1 MKIIQIGQS
10 AAKSEKER
18 FRDLKETIEQLN
30 KDIVQCRI
38 EIYDTA
44 TYAVGF
50 KGQTIPCPRMC
61 FAPSQGVGL
70 REKYKIKVFIDK
82 LFGLW

>member
-1 MKIIQIGQS
+1 MFENYSDWTISSQVR
-10 AAKSEKER
+10 KER

-50 KGQTIPCPRMC
+50 KGQTFPCPRMC
-61 FAPSQGVGL
+61 FAPSQGW
-70 REKYKIKVFIDK
+70 D
-82 LFGLW
+82 

>member
-10 AAKSEKER
+10 AAKSERKG

-50 KGQTIPCPRMC
+50 KGQTFPCPRMC
-61 FAPSQGVGL
+61 FAPSQGW
-70 REKYKIKVFIDK
+70 D
-82 LFGLW
+82 

>member
-1 MKIIQIGQS
+1 MFENYSDWTISSQVR
-10 AAKSEKER
+10 KER

-44 TYAVGF
+44 TYTVGF
-50 KGQTIPCPRMC
+50 KGQTFPCPRMC
-61 FAPSQGVGL
+61 FAPSQGW
-70 REKYKIKVFIDK
+70 D
-82 LFGLW
+82 